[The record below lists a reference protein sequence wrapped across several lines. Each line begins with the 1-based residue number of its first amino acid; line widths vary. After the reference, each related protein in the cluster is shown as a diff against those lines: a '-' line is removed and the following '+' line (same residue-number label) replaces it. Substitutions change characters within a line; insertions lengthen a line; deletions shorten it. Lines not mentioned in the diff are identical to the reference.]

1 MAYISRLYV
10 RGVLQL
16 LLATVL
22 LHGLLGYLTPLSEQ
36 YEYSGQY
43 YEDLH
48 AMLLSLRSPHTL
60 EQARL
65 KAITAYFHLSK
76 PWPQNYLTW
85 LFDTEASATNKMQ
98 NVQPSYVTIPG
109 TEIKGHGILTGDLG
123 YSMQVD
129 RGRPTMN
136 VILGEE
142 PWMLP
147 LLAMTATLGL
157 SLLTLLRMRERGLA
171 YAVPSSNVVNTYMD
185 DCTASAAFLC
195 AYRGA
200 H

>member
-1 MAYISRLYV
+1 MTYIIRLYA
-10 RGVLQL
+10 RGIMHL
-16 LLATVL
+16 LLATL
-22 LHGLLGYLTPLSEQ
+22 LLYQLLAYLGPLSERS
-36 YEYSGQY
+36 YGIIDYPLPGQLGPPVKHGAY
-43 YEDLH
+43 
-48 AMLLSLRSPHTL
+48 
-60 EQARL
+60 L
-65 KAITAYFHLSK
+65 KALTVYFHLLK

-85 LFDTEASATNKMQ
+85 LFDTEASATNEMQ

-147 LLAMTATLGL
+147 LLAMAAILGL
-157 SLLTLLRMRERGLA
+157 SLLALLRMRERGLA
-171 YAVPSSNVVNTYMD
+171 YAVPSSHVVNTYMD
-185 DCTASAAFLC
+185 DCTASVAFLC
-195 AYRGA
+195 TYRGA